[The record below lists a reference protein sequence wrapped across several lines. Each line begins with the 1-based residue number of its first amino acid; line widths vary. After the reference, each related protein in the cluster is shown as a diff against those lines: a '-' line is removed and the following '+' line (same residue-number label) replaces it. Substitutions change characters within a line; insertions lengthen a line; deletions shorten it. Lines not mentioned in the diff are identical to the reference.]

1 MNKNIYIFHCTGGFD
16 IDSSLTTHKAWN
28 EDVVGFNLPDGSTV
42 DLFVGLRV
50 TNSKG
55 EVKYINSEYDMI
67 DLGFTEMEYDELSF
81 HAYSN
86 ENPNELEKFV

>member
-55 EVKYINSEYDMI
+55 EVKYINSEHEMSE
-67 DLGFTEMEYDELSF
+67 LGFTEMEYDELSF
-81 HAYSN
+81 KPLSN
-86 ENPNELEKFV
+86 ENPNEVDNFI